1 MGLPK
6 RRVSKSRRDKR
17 RTGKS
22 LTASVHF
29 HLPGLRGARSSPPR
43 LSQLRLLQG
52 AQSDQD
58 RRRIRKDG
66 MTPHDTRKNRPL
78 AGLDLESRQM
88 VLDTVAQL
96 KKRLLTKERIL
107 EFDRKEIFPED
118 VIREMLGPEIG
129 LQLLMIPE
137 AYGGLGG
144 GARDSCAVTREMAKI
159 CLGITTA
166 FFAIQLGADPIMVG
180 ATEEQKQKWLGKIA
194 AGDALVAY
202 AVTEPDAGSNVAA
215 LKTKAD
221 PVTDASGR
229 ITGYRINGNKQFIST
244 GGYADFITVLADA
257 PEGPTFFIMEKDTAG
272 FQRGKG
278 EEKHGIRAS
287 NTSPLTFT
295 DAFVPVENLVG
306 GVPGQGL
313 KQANE
318 VFGYTRLMVAAM
330 GLGAGEAALEI
341 AVPYAKE
348 RIQFKT
354 PLSEKQGYTHKLIV
368 PNVVRL
374 AAAAAYIDEVAE
386 RLDAGEKDLE
396 VEGSIAK
403 WFATEAGNRAA
414 EDGIQALGGYGYINE
429 YGVEKIKRDV
439 RITTIYEGTSE
450 IQQNI
455 ISTFRWKKSRKT
467 KGEFYGAMAAEMD
480 QLEKARPGC
489 GGRFYA
495 LAARALNHL
504 IGVAD
509 TRRLTRQQILMFD
522 LADLMAHVEVGV
534 AVARRADALAAAG
547 DPQAERAALVARIF
561 AREVCELLGTQQ
573 PANSHRHRRD
583 RSRRRGRLSGR
594 DPLRRICRE
603 LPQPDQGH
611 GPAGRHRFRT
621 MTPGSATQGDRHA
634 L

>member
-1 MGLPK
+1 
-6 RRVSKSRRDKR
+6 
-17 RTGKS
+17 
-22 LTASVHF
+22 
-29 HLPGLRGARSSPPR
+29 
-43 LSQLRLLQG
+43 
-52 AQSDQD
+52 
-58 RRRIRKDG
+58 

-144 GARDSCAVTREMAKI
+144 GARDSCAVTREMAKV

-180 ATEEQKQKWLGKIA
+180 ATEEQKKKWLGKIA
-194 AGDALVAY
+194 AGNALVAY

-295 DAFVPVENLVG
+295 DAFVPVENVVG

-374 AAAAAYIDEVAE
+374 EAAAAYIDEVAE

-429 YGVEKIKRDV
+429 YGVEKVKRDV

-467 KGEFYGAMAAEMD
+467 KGEFYRAMAAEMD

-561 AREVCELLGTQQ
+561 AREVCELLERNSLRILTGTGDID
-573 PANSHRHRRD
+573 AAAAAASLAEIRYGEFAESCRRLIKDMD
-583 RSRRRGRLSGR
+583 RLADIVFGR
-594 DPLRRICRE
+594 
-603 LPQPDQGH
+603 
-611 GPAGRHRFRT
+611 
-621 MTPGSATQGDRHA
+621 
-634 L
+634 